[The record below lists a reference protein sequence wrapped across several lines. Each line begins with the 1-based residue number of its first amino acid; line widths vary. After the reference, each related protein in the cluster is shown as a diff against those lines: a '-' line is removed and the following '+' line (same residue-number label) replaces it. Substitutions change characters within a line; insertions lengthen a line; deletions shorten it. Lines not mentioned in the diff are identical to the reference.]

1 MEEEVVGG
9 GGSCQ
14 QTKWQSI
21 RIFIYFVFQNTNCIE
36 HKEKLLNGVPML
48 VLWAAT
54 CSDQV
59 TQCHFKTNP
68 FTIYNI
74 FKTN

>member
-9 GGSCQ
+9 LNGKRLNG
-14 QTKWQSI
+14 KSI